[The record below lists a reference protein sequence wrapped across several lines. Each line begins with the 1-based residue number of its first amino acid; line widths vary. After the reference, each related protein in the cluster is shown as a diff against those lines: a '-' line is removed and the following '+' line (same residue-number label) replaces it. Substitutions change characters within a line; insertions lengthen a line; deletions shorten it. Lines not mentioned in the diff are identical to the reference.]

1 MKKAL
6 LLILLLL
13 LVSGVVSSAAE
24 ANAGNSTVVT
34 LDSEAEAI
42 DLLNEGTRYAQ
53 ANDYYNALEAY
64 SNAIELNPGFAKAY
78 FNRGLLL
85 ASRKRTRDRAIRDF
99 NQAIEL
105 APDFAEAYVGR
116 GNVHDSY
123 KARRR
128 HLAIEDYAKA
138 VEINPAYAIAYYNL
152 ANCYD
157 LNNDKDNAVDAYK
170 QFLQYA
176 DKVNHANQIR
186 IAEERIPILSKKYF

>member
-123 KARRR
+123 KARRGGKR
-128 HLAIEDYAKA
+128 LKS
-138 VEINPAYAIAYYNL
+138 
-152 ANCYD
+152 
-157 LNNDKDNAVDAYK
+157 
-170 QFLQYA
+170 
-176 DKVNHANQIR
+176 IR
-186 IAEERIPILSKKYF
+186 LTQLPTTIWPTAMTSTTTKTMPSTLTSNSFNMPIR